1 VRRLARTSA
10 LQALYEL
17 DTTSHPADQAIAYRL
32 ADAPLPAEGEAFLR
46 ILVSGVLKNRAQLD
60 AMIQHYA
67 PAWPVSQI
75 AIVDRNILRIALFEL
90 TATPK
95 TPPKVAINEAVD
107 LAKAFGSD
115 SSSRFVN
122 GVLGTAVAHLGL
134 VLEAG
139 CRMPD
144 TESSLLEAGA
154 EEPDSRPWAAEGGQD
169 ADEEQI
175 DAALARE
182 EE

>member
-1 VRRLARTSA
+1 MTCSCPLPRLALRPRVEANNWQGEFSLHVRRLARTSA

-32 ADAPLPAEGEAFLR
+32 ADVPMPAEGEAFLR
-46 ILVSGVLKNRAQLD
+46 ILVSGVVRNREQLD
-60 AMIQHYA
+60 AMIQRYA

-75 AIVDRNILRIALFEL
+75 AIIDRNILRIALFEL
-90 TATPK
+90 TATPR

-122 GVLGTAVAHLGL
+122 GVLGTAVSDLGL
-134 VLEAG
+134 VLEPGDQMADSGDLMAG
-139 CRMPD
+139 L
-144 TESSLLEAGA
+144 S
-154 EEPDSRPWAAEGGQD
+154 
-169 ADEEQI
+169 
-175 DAALARE
+175 
-182 EE
+182 

>member
-17 DTTSHPADQAIAYRL
+17 DTSSHPADQAIAYRL
-32 ADAPLPAEGEAFLR
+32 ADIPLPAEGEAFLR
-46 ILVSGVLKNRAQLD
+46 LLVSGVLWNRARLD

-90 TATPK
+90 TSTPQ

-122 GVLGTAVAHLGL
+122 GVLGTAVTDLGL
-134 VLEAG
+134 VLDAG
-139 CRMPD
+139 YQTPAM
-144 TESSLLEAGA
+144 ESSFLEAGA
-154 EEPDSRPWAAEGGQD
+154 AEQASPAWTAAGRLD
-169 ADEEQI
+169 LDEEQP
-175 DAALARE
+175 ATAPATE